1 MDQQKYEKLLEA
13 LTAEIK
19 KLNGYLPAI
28 TCELNHLKEAVEAA
42 EKSEKIEYRK
52 KGVNMEKFNIEI
64 TETLQKV
71 VSVEAK
77 TLAEAIEKVKEDYN
91 DGEIELDAM
100 DLVETTYEEFEGDL

>member
-1 MDQQKYEKLLEA
+1 
-13 LTAEIK
+13 
-19 KLNGYLPAI
+19 
-28 TCELNHLKEAVEAA
+28 
-42 EKSEKIEYRK
+42 
-52 KGVNMEKFNIEI
+52 MEKFNIEI

-71 VSVEAK
+71 VTVEAK